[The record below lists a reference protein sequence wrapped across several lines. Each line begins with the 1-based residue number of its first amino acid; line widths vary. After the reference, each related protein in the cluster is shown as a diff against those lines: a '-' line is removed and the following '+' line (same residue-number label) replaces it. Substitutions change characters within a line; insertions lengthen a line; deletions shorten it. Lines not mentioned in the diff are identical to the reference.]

1 MLSVVDAILQNW
13 IRYLEEKHIQ
23 SMFHNPGLAFGLW
36 MYSILKLCVDGDY
49 VVIILFFCTNNSR
62 MMTH

>member
-36 MYSILKLCVDGDY
+36 MYLIL
-49 VVIILFFCTNNSR
+49 TS
-62 MMTH
+62 M